1 MPDVKREKTDD
12 RREMTDVSYG
22 GRSAQGDE
30 DSLQKTI
37 LNISNSC
44 PFGSA
49 ARPNKLC
56 VCVCVY
62 RTIHSVI
69 ILDSFDSF
77 SNLRTISANLDYNR
91 AGHIIRQAT
100 HVSSGV
106 SQDPEEAMEVKTV
119 VRIRTNPDICFVD
132 EVHYATNDS
141 GYRINP
147 GSQVANVK
155 ENPTVARKPEAQSE
169 TLCRKEN
176 LYNV

>member
-1 MPDVKREKTDD
+1 
-12 RREMTDVSYG
+12 
-22 GRSAQGDE
+22 
-30 DSLQKTI
+30 
-37 LNISNSC
+37 
-44 PFGSA
+44 
-49 ARPNKLC
+49 

-119 VRIRTNPDICFVD
+119 VRIRTNPDITVSLMRYTMLLMIVAI
-132 EVHYATNDS
+132 ESIQVRKWQTSKKTQLLLENQK
-141 GYRINP
+141 RNP
-147 GSQVANVK
+147 
-155 ENPTVARKPEAQSE
+155 RLEAAKKIC
-169 TLCRKEN
+169 TKF
-176 LYNV
+176 